1 MQGFI
6 TTLTLSILY
15 NSSFLRGRL
24 DSLLVEVPVMEGHQK
39 HERQIVAEEVDQDLW
54 EHADE
59 LQEFYV
65 HIDIKKSTH
74 YVRRAEDDKDG

>member
-1 MQGFI
+1 MHGFI
-6 TTLTLSILY
+6 STLTLSILRA
-15 NSSFLRGRL
+15 SSFLRDRL
-24 DSLLVEVPVMEGHQK
+24 ENLLGEVPVMEGHQE
-39 HERQIVAEEVDQDLW
+39 HERQIVAEEVDKDLW